1 MSNPVMNIKLIYLLF
16 DSVNM
21 HRWNDHLCPIELTEL
36 DKQSHKAMIAW
47 YIAKTE
53 EYNGKT
59 IQWKSLIE
67 KCLYSFIQRSVLT
80 DLKPQVFH
88 KVVLEKKKEV
98 NDFVISEFDR
108 LVPDCNSEFR
118 SNFIAYLRSENN
130 SIEDAIIRAA
140 HYLATKWEFDLIYE
154 SNRSLYGIEETR
166 NEINQQIRQH
176 CDLDAVRTLDVNSP
190 AGDFIRLVG
199 QLRFQQRWVRT
210 PRIPKTTVLG
220 HSLIVAYSMFLH
232 DLDQNVDDKQL
243 YNDFYTGLF
252 HDIPEVLTK
261 DVISP
266 IKENV
271 SGLAVLLEEY
281 ENEAVDS
288 VIMPLL
294 RKEWVDEFSNMALRP
309 FVNLD
314 DPVFGKRNGTD
325 LKACDLLGAFIEANV
340 SQRYGITS
348 SALRNGEADIRAKLA
363 IRGKGIDA
371 EKLISDFDKM
381 DI

>member
-59 IQWKSLIE
+59 IQWRSLIE

-118 SNFIAYLRSENN
+118 SNFIAYLRSEND
-130 SIEDAIIRAA
+130 SVEDAIIRAA

-176 CDLDAVRTLDVNSP
+176 CDLDAVRALDTNSS

-232 DLDQNVDDKQL
+232 DLDQNVGDKQL

-294 RKEWVDEFSNMALRP
+294 KKEWVNEFSNMALRP

-314 DPVFGKRNGTD
+314 DPVFGKRNGID

>member
-1 MSNPVMNIKLIYLLF
+1 MNIKLIYLLF

-118 SNFIAYLRSENN
+118 SNFITYLRSDNN
-130 SIEDAIIRAA
+130 SVEDAIVRAA

-176 CDLDAVRTLDVNSP
+176 YDLDVVRTLDANSP

-232 DLDQNVDDKQL
+232 DLDQNVGNKQL

-294 RKEWVDEFSNMALRP
+294 KKEWVDEFSNMALRP

-348 SALRNGEADIRAKLA
+348 SALRNGEADIRAKLT

-371 EKLISDFDKM
+371 EKLISDFDRM

>member
-118 SNFIAYLRSENN
+118 SNFITYLRSDNN
-130 SIEDAIIRAA
+130 SVEDAIVRAA

-176 CDLDAVRTLDVNSP
+176 YDLDVVRTLDANSP

-232 DLDQNVDDKQL
+232 DLDQNVGNKQL

-294 RKEWVDEFSNMALRP
+294 KKEWVDEFSNMALRP

-371 EKLISDFDKM
+371 EKLISDFDRM

>member
-118 SNFIAYLRSENN
+118 SNFITYLRSDNN
-130 SIEDAIIRAA
+130 SVEDAIVRAA

-176 CDLDAVRTLDVNSP
+176 YDLDVVRTLNANSP

-232 DLDQNVDDKQL
+232 DLDQNVGNKQL

-294 RKEWVDEFSNMALRP
+294 KKEWVDEFSNMALRP

-348 SALRNGEADIRAKLA
+348 SALRNGEADIRAKLT

-371 EKLISDFDKM
+371 EKLISDFDRM

>member
-118 SNFIAYLRSENN
+118 SNFIAYLRSEND
-130 SIEDAIIRAA
+130 SVEDAIIRAA

>member
-108 LVPDCNSEFR
+108 LVPNCNSEFR

-371 EKLISDFDKM
+371 EKLILDFDKM

>member
-118 SNFIAYLRSENN
+118 SNFIAYLRSEND
-130 SIEDAIIRAA
+130 SVEDAIIRAA

-176 CDLDAVRTLDVNSP
+176 CDLDAVRTLDTNSS

>member
-371 EKLISDFDKM
+371 EKLILDFDKM